1 MKTIGELREMEIKIR
16 EKCKQ
21 EKGRDFQQNLAKI
34 IIYYCSGCGE
44 GFLPTNEKLFLT
56 AVVRGLARVA
66 GTENVEITPYC
77 LSCQYWRN
85 DIEKVLVKSV
95 GKLMEIEDLPHNLY
109 NLLVAVN
116 EIIHIDCDND
126 GTGGRNYS
134 NQIMTTFKNIR
145 DYSGYISGTFE
156 ISKRLAEDIEKN
168 IIPIVNSSNWSA
180 LFFIK
185 TLSEKT
191 KWRHEVLY

>member
-16 EKCKQ
+16 KKCKQ
-21 EKGRDFQQNLAKI
+21 EKDREFQRNLAQI
-34 IIYYCSGCGE
+34 IIYYCSGSGK

-66 GTENVEITPYC
+66 GIKDVEITPYC
-77 LSCQYWRN
+77 LSCQHWRE

-95 GKLMEIEDLPHNLY
+95 GKLMEVKDLPHNLY

-116 EIIHIDCDND
+116 EIIHIECDN
-126 GTGGRNYS
+126 GQTGEGNYRS
-134 NQIMTTFKNIR
+134 QMMTTFKNIR
-145 DYSGYISGTFE
+145 DSSVYCGDAFE
-156 ISKRLAEDIEKN
+156 VPQRVSDDIEKN

-191 KWRHEVLY
+191 KWRSEILY